1 MGWDG
6 MGSCVKPSSILFL
19 VFGDSWRE
27 KKKQRKHSNFLTSN
41 LFVYVGKRTRKNT
54 PSRL

>member
-6 MGSCVKPSSILFL
+6 IMCQTVINPFSGFWGLL
-19 VFGDSWRE
+19 AR
-27 KKKQRKHSNFLTSN
+27 KKQRKHSNFLTSN
-41 LFVYVGKRTRKNT
+41 LFVQMDDVGKRTRKNT